1 MYLPLKFSRRH
12 GDPSRPWNRFSI
24 ETKDDTGNKI
34 LNYEGNW
41 RDIFQNWEALAFSY
55 PRFLE
60 GMIAKFVNASTFEGY
75 NPYRIH
81 KNGFD
86 WETVEHDDP
95 WSFIGYWGDHQ
106 IIYLLK
112 LLELSH
118 QFQPQSLTELLSK
131 KLFVFANVPYKIKL
145 SHQIIKNP
153 KDTIEFDAELDKKL
167 RAELENFGADA
178 ALLINQQNHVHYVN
192 LVEKLLLTGL
202 TKLVNFVPEAGIW
215 LNTQRPEWNDA
226 NNALVGN
233 GCSMVTLYYLRR
245 YLVFLTKILNNHQ
258 ESYAISEEVTE
269 LFESVFKH
277 FVKFEPL
284 LKTSFSGVQR
294 KDFMDVLGLSHEKY
308 RSKIYQNNFKGT
320 QKQLK
325 TSDITAFIQLSIQFI
340 DHSIKVNKRSDSLY
354 HAYNLI
360 NFEDEES
367 VSITHLYEML
377 EGQVAILS
385 AGYLATDEVV
395 EILDALRN
403 SNLYRENQQSYLL
416 YPDRQLARFTEKNLV
431 NKSMVEKSPLL
442 TTLIADQNKDL
453 IEVDIDGNYHFNTDF
468 NNQLSVEKALE
479 KLAQKGY
486 ENLVK
491 NDKNIVLMLFENTF
505 QHQLFT
511 GRSGTFYGYEGLGSI
526 YWHMVSKLLLAVQE
540 CYWKAVEK
548 HENKE
553 ILSQLANHYYAIR
566 EGIGMYKLPE
576 NYGAFPTD
584 PYSHTP
590 GNAGV
595 KQPGMTGQ
603 VKEDVISRFGE
614 LGIRI
619 KDGKLTFNPQ
629 LLRKT
634 EFLTYNK
641 TIELFDIHQQKQT
654 FLLEKNQL
662 CFTFCQVP
670 IIYQLSQQNA
680 IHLFDF
686 ENAVTSI
693 SCLSL
698 DENHS
703 QKLFDRSGAFKKIV
717 IEVDEN
723 LLLK

>member
-1 MYLPLKFSRRH
+1 
-12 GDPSRPWNRFSI
+12 
-24 ETKDDTGNKI
+24 
-34 LNYEGNW
+34 
-41 RDIFQNWEALAFSY
+41 
-55 PRFLE
+55 
-60 GMIAKFVNASTFEGY
+60 
-75 NPYRIH
+75 
-81 KNGFD
+81 
-86 WETVEHDDP
+86 
-95 WSFIGYWGDHQ
+95 
-106 IIYLLK
+106 
-112 LLELSH
+112 
-118 QFQPQSLTELLSK
+118 
-131 KLFVFANVPYKIKL
+131 
-145 SHQIIKNP
+145 
-153 KDTIEFDAELDKKL
+153 
-167 RAELENFGADA
+167 
-178 ALLINQQNHVHYVN
+178 
-192 LVEKLLLTGL
+192 
-202 TKLVNFVPEAGIW
+202 
-215 LNTQRPEWNDA
+215 
-226 NNALVGN
+226 
-233 GCSMVTLYYLRR
+233 
-245 YLVFLTKILNNHQ
+245 
-258 ESYAISEEVTE
+258 
-269 LFESVFKH
+269 
-277 FVKFEPL
+277 
-284 LKTSFSGVQR
+284 
-294 KDFMDVLGLSHEKY
+294 
-308 RSKIYQNNFKGT
+308 
-320 QKQLK
+320 
-325 TSDITAFIQLSIQFI
+325 
-340 DHSIKVNKRSDSLY
+340 
-354 HAYNLI
+354 
-360 NFEDEES
+360 
-367 VSITHLYEML
+367 
-377 EGQVAILS
+377 
-385 AGYLATDEVV
+385 
-395 EILDALRN
+395 
-403 SNLYRENQQSYLL
+403 
-416 YPDRQLARFTEKNLV
+416 
-431 NKSMVEKSPLL
+431 
-442 TTLIADQNKDL
+442 
-453 IEVDIDGNYHFNTDF
+453 
-468 NNQLSVEKALE
+468 
-479 KLAQKGY
+479 
-486 ENLVK
+486 
-491 NDKNIVLMLFENTF
+491 
-505 QHQLFT
+505 
-511 GRSGTFYGYEGLGSI
+511 
-526 YWHMVSKLLLAVQE
+526 MVSKLLLAVQE